1 MARLRDNS
9 GFKGLLPPRERE
21 MLTQLLGK
29 IKQNMEK
36 AQKFVHS
43 LKRRK

>member
-1 MARLRDNS
+1 MARSQDNR
-9 GFKGLLPPRERE
+9 GFKGLLSRRERE
-21 MLTQLLGK
+21 MLTQLLEK

-36 AQKFVHS
+36 AQKFVRR

>member
-1 MARLRDNS
+1 MARLQDNR
-9 GFKGLLPPRERE
+9 GFKGLLSPRERE

-36 AQKFVHS
+36 AQKFVCS
-43 LKRRK
+43 LKM